1 MASILKVKDKWRAQV
16 RHKGRAPQTRTFST
30 KVLAVQ
36 WARQIEADHDTG
48 RATTAPAKRV
58 VTVAALIDRY
68 ANDVDPLKPPSVNK
82 RTVHRLIKR
91 FLGEENAAA
100 LTTDRLVRYIT
111 QERRIQHVTAGI
123 DLTYLKGIL
132 KIAKALWGEP
142 VQPSVIDDT
151 REILKYMGL
160 LNQSNER
167 DRRPTDDE
175 LAAIRSYLRARQSRF
190 SVDILD
196 FILASC
202 FRPPSEILRLR
213 WDALNH
219 QDRTI
224 VIHDRKDPRRKIG
237 NHQTVPL
244 LNGAYEIVARQP
256 QTSDLIF
263 PVHRSHLCNAWPE
276 MCNALG
282 IEDLHMYDLR
292 HEAISRMVAS
302 NKYSLPEIMLVSG
315 HKSTKHLMRY
325 THIQARDLHR

>member
-1 MASILKVKDKWRAQV
+1 VKRA
-16 RHKGRAPQTRTFST
+16 
-30 KVLAVQ
+30 
-36 WARQIEADHDTG
+36 
-48 RATTAPAKRV
+48 

-68 ANDVDPLKPPSVNK
+68 ANEVDPLKPPSVNK
-82 RTVHRLIKR
+82 KTVHRLIKR

-167 DRRPTDDE
+167 DRRPTEAE
-175 LAAIRSYLRARQSRF
+175 LAAIRRYLKKQKGRF
-190 SVDILD
+190 TVDILD

-244 LNGAYEIVARQP
+244 LNGAYDIVVRQP
-256 QTSDLIF
+256 QTSELIF
-263 PVHRSHLCNAWPE
+263 PVHRAQLCNAWPE
-276 MCNALG
+276 MCRALR